1 MRAQVKLIGVLGKL
15 IDQKVVDLQFKSHAV
30 IEDVI
35 EKITSLIPDKDKQ
48 VLIDFEL
55 NDSRPNM
62 LILLNGVEVSALK
75 GLKTR
80 IHEGDKVVMIPISHG
95 G

>member
-1 MRAQVKLIGVLGKL
+1 MRSQVKLIGVLGKL
-15 IDQKVVDLQFKSHAV
+15 IGRKVVNLQFKSHAV

-35 EKITSLIPDKDKQ
+35 EKIISLIPDKEKQ
-48 VLIDFEL
+48 MLIDFEL
-55 NDSRPNM
+55 NDSRQNM
-62 LILLNGVEVSALK
+62 LILLNGVEVSALD

>member
-1 MRAQVKLIGVLGKL
+1 MRAQVKLIGVFRKL
-15 IDQKVVDLQFKSHAV
+15 IDREVVNLQLKPNAM

-35 EKITSLIPDKDKQ
+35 EKITSLIPDKDKG
-48 VLIDFEL
+48 VLVDFDL
-55 NDSRPNM
+55 YDSRPNM
-62 LILLNGVEVSALK
+62 LILLNGAEVSALE

-80 IHEGDKVVMIPISHG
+80 VQEGDKVVMIPISHG